1 MNRLW
6 VRLTLAF
13 GLVVLVAMGAI
24 GLVINRTTDVEFRQY
39 ITRSDMQAAGRGV
52 DQLISFYVENG
63 SWEGVGEL
71 MSGGV
76 WMSGGTG
83 LSGAPSVSV
92 TRDGMTVVGARDGPP
107 MQVDVLL
114 ADARGQIVYDS
125 TGESEG
131 KRLKSRDKEGA
142 SAITLPEDGSV
153 IGYLLV
159 SVSGAP
165 GRLGGLE
172 QAFLSRIQ
180 RVLLIGGA
188 LAVGLVVIVGAVVSR
203 SLTSPLQRLAAAARE
218 VAKGHLGQK
227 VRVEGSPE
235 VAEVGRA
242 FNEMTSALDQA
253 EKQRKNLVADVAHE
267 LRTPLSVLQ
276 GNLRAVLDGV
286 YPLDQGEIAR
296 LYDESLLLGRLV
308 EDLRELALADAGQL
322 RLEVRRTDG
331 AQVIRDT
338 LDKMSML
345 AQDRE
350 VAMTADLPADL
361 PAVLADPDRMCQVL
375 RNLLLNAAQHTPA
388 GGTVTVAAHQVDQ
401 ALEILVA
408 DTGVG
413 ISAENL
419 PHVFERF
426 WRADPSRARGSRL
439 GGGTGIGLAVA
450 QSLVEAQGGH
460 ICAESTL
467 GEGTTFRFTLPLA
480 QSPAA

>member
-1 MNRLW
+1 
-6 VRLTLAF
+6 
-13 GLVVLVAMGAI
+13 
-24 GLVINRTTDVEFRQY
+24 
-39 ITRSDMQAAGRGV
+39 
-52 DQLISFYVENG
+52 
-63 SWEGVGEL
+63 
-71 MSGGV
+71 
-76 WMSGGTG
+76 
-83 LSGAPSVSV
+83 
-92 TRDGMTVVGARDGPP
+92 
-107 MQVDVLL
+107 
-114 ADARGQIVYDS
+114 
-125 TGESEG
+125 
-131 KRLKSRDKEGA
+131 
-142 SAITLPEDGSV
+142 
-153 IGYLLV
+153 
-159 SVSGAP
+159 
-165 GRLGGLE
+165 
-172 QAFLSRIQ
+172 
-180 RVLLIGGA
+180 VLLIGGA
-188 LAVGLVVIVGAVVSR
+188 LTVGLVVIVGAVVSR

-227 VRVEGSPE
+227 VRIEGSPE
-235 VAEVGRA
+235 VAEVGHA

-350 VAMTADLPADL
+350 VVMLADLPADL

-388 GGTVTVAAHQVDQ
+388 GGTVTVAAQQVDK

-413 ISAENL
+413 ISPENL

-460 ICAESTL
+460 IWVESTQ

-480 QSPAA
+480 FSAAG